1 MDTGGR
7 CLNVNCREGESHV
20 EHDTEKRITIRIPAD
35 IAQQLSEQAE
45 QAGRSLHG
53 QIIHTLRKGV
63 APESHHGPV
72 SVRIFG
78 RLLEETSR
86 ALVALDQ
93 VTPAARLGRRVY
105 EGVRVTQPV
114 ESAPVTVTI
123 DGEPFAQLYHQA
135 LDYVLPDV
143 EWGYLGASPF
153 ALARAILTY
162 EYGSDIGTRYAHI
175 FMRDVVALL
184 PRERG
189 GVEWSL
195 DAEQIHLW
203 LILVKLI
210 EQQSPQ
216 GDKQEIPNTEYAV
229 DRP

>member
-1 MDTGGR
+1 MRAGHWLNITCCEGGS
-7 CLNVNCREGESHV
+7 NV

-35 IAQQLSEQAE
+35 IAHKLTEQAE
-45 QAGRSLHG
+45 EAGRSLHG

-63 APESHHGPV
+63 APEGHHGPV

-78 RLLEETSR
+78 RLLEETAR
-86 ALVALDQ
+86 ALAALDQ
-93 VTPAARLGRRVY
+93 MTPAARPGRRVY
-105 EGVRVTQPV
+105 EGVRLAQPV
-114 ESAPVTVTI
+114 QEAAVTMTV
-123 DGEPFAQLYHQA
+123 DGEPFAQLYQQA
-135 LDYVLPDV
+135 LGYDLPDV

-203 LILVKLI
+203 FTLMKLV
-210 EQQSPQ
+210 EQHTPPAEQ
-216 GDKQEIPNTEYAV
+216 QEIPNTVYAA
-229 DRP
+229 DER

>member
-1 MDTGGR
+1 
-7 CLNVNCREGESHV
+7 V

-63 APESHHGPV
+63 ALEGYHGPV

-86 ALVALDQ
+86 ALAALDQ
-93 VTPAARLGRRVY
+93 VTPAVRQGRRVY
-105 EGVRVTQPV
+105 EGVRVPQPG
-114 ESAPVTVTI
+114 ESAPVTVTV
-123 DGEPFAQLYHQA
+123 DGEQFAQLYQQA
-135 LDYVLPDV
+135 LGYSLPDV

-153 ALARAILTY
+153 ALARAILAY
-162 EYGSDIGTRYAHI
+162 EYGSDIGTRYAHV

-195 DAEQIHLW
+195 DADQIQLW
-203 LILVKLI
+203 LTLVKLV

-216 GDKQEIPNTEYAV
+216 ADVQEQRRTAYSEAGT
-229 DRP
+229 

>member
-1 MDTGGR
+1 VGH
-7 CLNVNCREGESHV
+7 N
-20 EHDTEKRITIRIPAD
+20 TEKRITIRIPAD

-63 APESHHGPV
+63 EPERHHGPV
-72 SVRIFG
+72 SIRIFG
-78 RLLEETSR
+78 RLLEETAR
-86 ALVALDQ
+86 ALANLDP
-93 VTPAARLGRRVY
+93 VIAAARPGRRVY
-105 EGVRVTQPV
+105 EGVRVAQPG
-114 ESAPVTVTI
+114 EIAPVTVMV
-123 DGEPFAQLYHQA
+123 DGEPFATSYEQA
-135 LDYVLPDV
+135 QGYDLPDV

-153 ALARAILTY
+153 ALSRAILTY
-162 EYGSDIGTRYAHI
+162 EYGSEIGIHYAHI

-203 LILVKLI
+203 LALVKLV
-210 EQQSPQ
+210 EQQSPLP
-216 GDKQEIPNTEYAV
+216 DAQEQHRQDYSTAGP
-229 DRP
+229 

>member
-1 MDTGGR
+1 M
-7 CLNVNCREGESHV
+7 

-35 IAQQLSEQAE
+35 IAQQLTEQAE

-63 APESHHGPV
+63 APEGYHGPV

-78 RLLEETSR
+78 RLLEETAR
-86 ALVALDQ
+86 TLANLNQ
-93 VTPAARLGRRVY
+93 VTPAARPGRRVY
-105 EGVRVTQPV
+105 EGVRITQPG
-114 ESAPVTVTI
+114 ESAPVIVTV

-135 LDYVLPDV
+135 LGYDLPEV

-162 EYGSDIGTRYAHI
+162 EYGPNVGTRYAHI
-175 FMRDVVALL
+175 FVRDVVALL

-195 DAEQIHLW
+195 DADQIHLW
-203 LILVKLI
+203 LKLVNVI
-210 EQQSPQ
+210 AQQFPQ
-216 GDKQEIPNTEYAV
+216 TDEEIPSPV
-229 DRP
+229 DTTGAP

>member
-1 MDTGGR
+1 MAAGQW
-7 CLNVNCREGESHV
+7 LNAAHCEGELNV

-53 QIIHTLRKGV
+53 QIIHTLRRGV
-63 APESHHGPV
+63 APEGHHGPV

-78 RLLEETSR
+78 RLLEETAR
-86 ALVALDQ
+86 ALAALEQ
-93 VTPAARLGRRVY
+93 VTPAARPGRRVY
-105 EGVRVTQPV
+105 EGVRMSQPGG
-114 ESAPVTVTI
+114 SAQVTVTV
-123 DGEPFAQLYHQA
+123 DGEPFAQLYNQV
-135 LDYVLPDV
+135 LGFVLPDV

-162 EYGSDIGTRYAHI
+162 EYGSEIGTRCAHI
-175 FMRDVVALL
+175 FMRDMVALL

-203 LILVKLI
+203 LKLVKVI
-210 EQQSPQ
+210 GQQFPRT
-216 GDKQEIPNTEYAV
+216 GEEIPSPVYTTDV
-229 DRP
+229 T

>member
-1 MDTGGR
+1 
-7 CLNVNCREGESHV
+7 V

-63 APESHHGPV
+63 APEGHHGPV

-78 RLLEETSR
+78 RLLEETAR
-86 ALVALDQ
+86 ALAALDQ
-93 VTPAARLGRRVY
+93 MTPAARPGRRVY
-105 EGVRVTQPV
+105 EGVRLAQPV
-114 ESAPVTVTI
+114 QEAAVTMTV
-123 DGEPFAQLYHQA
+123 DGEPFAQLYQQA
-135 LDYVLPDV
+135 LGYDLPDV

-162 EYGSDIGTRYAHI
+162 EYDPDIGTRYAHI

-203 LILVKLI
+203 LMLVQLV
-210 EQQSPQ
+210 EQHTPQ
-216 GDKQEIPNTEYAV
+216 EERQAV
-229 DRP
+229 PGPAYTTDRS

>member
-1 MDTGGR
+1 M
-7 CLNVNCREGESHV
+7 

-35 IAQQLSEQAE
+35 IAQQLAEQAE

-63 APESHHGPV
+63 EPENHHGPV

-78 RLLEETSR
+78 RMLEETARTLANS
-86 ALVALDQ
+86 DQ
-93 VTPAARLGRRVY
+93 MTAPARPGRRVY
-105 EGVRVTQPV
+105 EGVRVSQAG
-114 ESAPVTVTI
+114 ERAPVMVTV
-123 DGEPFAQLYHQA
+123 DGEPFAQVYRQTLGY
-135 LDYVLPDV
+135 DLPDV

-162 EYGSDIGTRYAHI
+162 EYGMDIGTRYAHI

-195 DAEQIHLW
+195 DAEQIRLW
-203 LILVKLI
+203 LMLVRLI
-210 EQQSPQ
+210 E
-216 GDKQEIPNTEYAV
+216 A
-229 DRP
+229 RAAR

>member
-1 MDTGGR
+1 
-7 CLNVNCREGESHV
+7 V

-63 APESHHGPV
+63 VPEAHHGPV

-78 RLLEETSR
+78 HLLEETSR
-86 ALVALDQ
+86 ALANLDQ
-93 VTPAARLGRRVY
+93 MTAAARPGRRVY
-105 EGVRVTQPV
+105 EGVRVSQPGGN
-114 ESAPVTVTI
+114 APVMVTV
-123 DGEPFAQLYHQA
+123 DGEPFAQLYQQV
-135 LDYVLPDV
+135 LGYDLPDM

-162 EYGSDIGTRYAHI
+162 EYGSDIGTHYAHM
-175 FMRDVVALL
+175 FMRDVIALL

-189 GVEWSL
+189 GVAWSL

-203 LILVKLI
+203 FMLVKLVEQDTPQE
-210 EQQSPQ
+210 EQQTMP
-216 GDKQEIPNTEYAV
+216 GAAYAT
-229 DRP
+229 DRS

>member
-1 MDTGGR
+1 VG
-7 CLNVNCREGESHV
+7 
-20 EHDTEKRITIRIPAD
+20 HDTEKRITIRIPAD

-63 APESHHGPV
+63 APEGLKGPV

-78 RLLEETSR
+78 RLLEETGR
-86 ALVALDQ
+86 ALTSLDQ
-93 VTPAARLGRRVY
+93 VAPAARPGRRVY
-105 EGVRVTQPV
+105 EGVRVTQSG
-114 ESAPVTVTI
+114 EGAPVTVRV
-123 DGEPFAQLYHQA
+123 DGEPFAQLYQQVSG
-135 LDYVLPDV
+135 YSLPDV

-162 EYGSDIGTRYAHI
+162 EYEPDIGTCYAHV

-203 LILVKLI
+203 LVLVKLV
-210 EQQSPQ
+210 EQQSPPTDAQ
-216 GDKQEIPNTEYAV
+216 EQHKQDYITAGT
-229 DRP
+229 

>member
-1 MDTGGR
+1 VG
-7 CLNVNCREGESHV
+7 
-20 EHDTEKRITIRIPAD
+20 HDTEKRITIRIPAD

-53 QIIHTLRKGV
+53 QIIHTLRRGV
-63 APESHHGPV
+63 APEAHHGPV

-78 RLLEETSR
+78 RLLEDTAR
-86 ALVALDQ
+86 ALASLNQ
-93 VTPAARLGRRVY
+93 VTAAARPGRRVY
-105 EGVRVTQPV
+105 EGMRVTQPG
-114 ESAPVTVTI
+114 ENIPARVTV
-123 DGEPFAQLYHQA
+123 DGEPFAQLYQQA
-135 LDYVLPDV
+135 FGYDLPDV

-153 ALARAILTY
+153 ALARAILVY
-162 EYGSDIGTRYAHI
+162 EYDPDIGTHYAHI

-203 LILVKLI
+203 FTLVKLI
-210 EQQSPQ
+210 EQCTPEEER
-216 GDKQEIPNTEYAV
+216 QEMRTTVYAA

>member
-1 MDTGGR
+1 M
-7 CLNVNCREGESHV
+7 
-20 EHDTEKRITIRIPAD
+20 EHDAEKRITIRIPAD
-35 IAQQLSEQAE
+35 IAQQLVEQAE

-63 APESHHGPV
+63 APEGYHGPV

-86 ALVALDQ
+86 TLVALDQ
-93 VTPAARLGRRVY
+93 VIPAARPGRRVY
-105 EGVRVTQPV
+105 EGVRITQPG
-114 ESAPVTVTI
+114 ESAPVTVTV
-123 DGEPFAQLYHQA
+123 DGEPFTQLYHQA
-135 LDYVLPDV
+135 LGYDLPDV

-162 EYGSDIGTRYAHI
+162 EYGSEIGTRYAHI
-175 FMRDVVALL
+175 FMRDVIALL

-203 LILVKLI
+203 LTLVKLI
-210 EQQSPQ
+210 EQHAPPEEQ
-216 GDKQEIPNTEYAV
+216 QEMPSTAYAV
-229 DRP
+229 DGP

>member
-1 MDTGGR
+1 M
-7 CLNVNCREGESHV
+7 

-35 IAQQLSEQAE
+35 IAQQLSEQA
-45 QAGRSLHG
+45 GRSLHG

-63 APESHHGPV
+63 APEGHHGPV

-78 RLLEETSR
+78 RLLEETAR
-86 ALVALDQ
+86 TLADLDQ
-93 VTPAARLGRRVY
+93 VTPAARPGRRVY
-105 EGVRVTQPV
+105 EGVRVSQPG
-114 ESAPVTVTI
+114 ESAPVIVTV
-123 DGEPFAQLYHQA
+123 DGEPFAQLYQQA
-135 LDYVLPDV
+135 LGYDLLDV

-203 LILVKLI
+203 FTMVKLI
-210 EQQSPQ
+210 EQCTPQEAQQAVPGAAYATDQS
-216 GDKQEIPNTEYAV
+216 
-229 DRP
+229 

>member
-1 MDTGGR
+1 MHGAYWPNMARCEGGQK
-7 CLNVNCREGESHV
+7 V
-20 EHDTEKRITIRIPAD
+20 EHDTEKRITIRIPAG

-45 QAGRSLHG
+45 QARRSLHG

-63 APESHHGPV
+63 APEGHHGPV

-78 RLLEETSR
+78 RLLEETAR
-86 ALVALDQ
+86 ALANLDQ
-93 VTPAARLGRRVY
+93 MIPAARSGRRVY
-105 EGVRVTQPV
+105 EGVRVPQPG
-114 ESAPVTVTI
+114 ESAPVTVTV

-135 LDYVLPDV
+135 LGYDLPDV

-162 EYGSDIGTRYAHI
+162 EYGSEIGTRYAHV

-195 DAEQIHLW
+195 DAEQIYLW
-203 LILVKLI
+203 FTLVKLI
-210 EQQSPQ
+210 EQHASPVEQ
-216 GDKQEIPNTEYAV
+216 QEEPSTAYAA
-229 DRP
+229 DGT

>member
-1 MDTGGR
+1 M
-7 CLNVNCREGESHV
+7 

-35 IAQQLSEQAE
+35 IAQQLAEQAE

-63 APESHHGPV
+63 EPERHHGPV

-78 RLLEETSR
+78 RLLEDTSR
-86 ALVALDQ
+86 VLAALDAG
-93 VTPAARLGRRVY
+93 TPTARPGRRVY
-105 EGVRVTQPV
+105 EGVRLAQPV
-114 ESAPVTVTI
+114 EVAAVTVTV
-123 DGEPFAQLYHQA
+123 DGEPFAELYHQA
-135 LDYVLPDV
+135 LGYDLPEL

-175 FMRDVVALL
+175 FMRDVIALL

-195 DAEQIHLW
+195 DAEQIYLW
-203 LILVKLI
+203 FMLVKLVEQDTPQQ
-210 EQQSPQ
+210 EQQAVPSAV
-216 GDKQEIPNTEYAV
+216 YAT
-229 DRP
+229 DRS

>member
-1 MDTGGR
+1 
-7 CLNVNCREGESHV
+7 V

-35 IAQQLSEQAE
+35 IAQQLAEQAE

-63 APESHHGPV
+63 EPERHHGPV
-72 SVRIFG
+72 SIRIFG
-78 RLLEETSR
+78 RLLEETSH
-86 ALVALDQ
+86 ALTALDQ
-93 VTPAARLGRRVY
+93 VTPAARPGRRVY
-105 EGVRVTQPV
+105 EGVRVSQPG
-114 ESAPVTVTI
+114 ESTPVTVTV
-123 DGEPFAQLYHQA
+123 DGEPFAQLYHQ
-135 LDYVLPDV
+135 VLGYDLADV

-162 EYGSDIGTRYAHI
+162 EYDPDIGTRYAHI

-203 LILVKLI
+203 LTLVQLV
-210 EQQSPQ
+210 EQHTPQ
-216 GDKQEIPNTEYAV
+216 EERQAVPGPAYAT
-229 DRP
+229 DRS

>member
-1 MDTGGR
+1 VG
-7 CLNVNCREGESHV
+7 
-20 EHDTEKRITIRIPAD
+20 HDTEKRITIRIPAD
-35 IAQQLSEQAE
+35 IAQQLSKQAE

-63 APESHHGPV
+63 VPEGYHGPV

-78 RLLEETSR
+78 RLLEETARTLGS
-86 ALVALDQ
+86 LDQ
-93 VTPAARLGRRVY
+93 AAPAARPGRRVY
-105 EGVRVTQPV
+105 EGVRVAQPG
-114 ESAPVTVTI
+114 ESTPPTVTV

-135 LDYVLPDV
+135 LGYDLPDV

-153 ALARAILTY
+153 ALARAILRY

-203 LILVKLI
+203 FMLVKLV
-210 EQQSPQ
+210 EQQFPQ
-216 GDKQEIPNTEYAV
+216 EDKQQIASPLYATEG
-229 DRP
+229 